1 MIWQG
6 LLEFA
11 RIAWDIAHK
20 DADRAA
26 TYDDMLGNYD
36 KIGGGNELLYHIN
49 NTKTMHW
56 NITTPNVGL
65 VNHVQVVH

>member
-6 LLEFA
+6 LLESA

-20 DADRAA
+20 DGDRAA
-26 TYDDMLGNYD
+26 TYDDMLENYD
-36 KIGGGNELLYHIN
+36 KIEGGNELLYHRD

-56 NITTPNVGL
+56 NITTPNVGT
-65 VNHVQVVH
+65 VNHV